1 MRSSRD
7 RAARALTP
15 PDLSR
20 EENAEGV
27 KRRKEAVP
35 DKTASSFALPPSF
48 TSTFACRCRAQRPQG
63 TEQTA
68 PGCGRKVMAKQTHR
82 VILMISVLVLCLPEP
97 FLTLLLRAGTSS
109 TQETRTHL
117 QSLCKAAVSPAAV
130 GCVAVPC
137 QPGDRWGLGVSG
149 GCVLKRPSHPVWE
162 GCGGLGGTP
171 WLRVGLGHG
180 LLSPL
185 PDAQTGSRPSPPP
198 LASCQSLKKRDLR
211 AAGNQWGGG
220 EALCPPG
227 LVPAQQWDPGQVEGM
242 GKGSLEGVSRE
253 VFAGSCR

>member
-1 MRSSRD
+1 M
-7 RAARALTP
+7 
-15 PDLSR
+15 
-20 EENAEGV
+20 
-27 KRRKEAVP
+27 P

-68 PGCGRKVMAKQTHR
+68 RGCGRKVMAKQTHR
-82 VILMISVLVLCLPEP
+82 VILMISVPVLCLPEP

-117 QSLCKAAVSPAAV
+117 QSLCKAAVSPRSRGVRGCALPAWGQV
-130 GCVAVPC
+130 GTGG
-137 QPGDRWGLGVSG
+137 PGGLSARDLLQGP
-149 GCVLKRPSHPVWE
+149 LHPVWE
-162 GCGGLGGTP
+162 GCRGLGGTP

-185 PDAQTGSRPSPPP
+185 PDAQRGSRPSPPP

-211 AAGNQWGGG
+211 AVSNQWGGG

-227 LVPAQQWDPGQVEGM
+227 LVPARLWDPGGVEGV